1 MLDSPVEEIKAR
13 LDIVDVLSEYIRLI
27 PAGINNFKAICPF
40 HREKTPSFMVSKDK
54 QIWHCFGACG
64 EGGDIFSFVMK
75 MEGVEFAEA
84 LRLLAQKAGVTLKK
98 QDPTLINQRT
108 RLLDLSVLAARYY
121 HKVLLDSPQSQT
133 ARDYFKMRGISD
145 ETVKEFRLGYVPDYS
160 NAISQFLLKNNF
172 REEEIVAA
180 GLAFKANDGRLVDRF
195 RDRLMFP
202 LMDVH
207 SNVVG
212 FTGRL
217 LKERKDVG
225 KYINTPQTLIYDKS
239 KVLYGLDKAKQAIKN
254 AGYVIIVEGQMDVL
268 ASHQAGVKNVVA
280 ASGTALTLEQ
290 LTLLKRYTNKLI
302 LSFDMDEAGQ
312 TAAQR
317 GISLALN
324 QGMEIKLITLKDFK
338 DPDECIKKDVN
349 LWLEAIKNAKPLMDY
364 YFDRVLSQ
372 YDLNKPE
379 DKSQAAQTLLKV
391 IAQVNDTIKQGHYLQ
406 RLAQQLDINEN
417 ILREK
422 LKALVKKDDSTVK
435 NEQPG
440 PIKQNREVVLIERL
454 LALVVKSPVH
464 IDYLVNNLRTE
475 MVAIGQL
482 QDLYKHLIIYYTNN
496 TGQTLDNKASFNYQ
510 DFKDFLTA
518 QNEMLATQLDI
529 LSLLADKE
537 FSEFSEETTKK
548 ELLRII
554 SFLKEEY
561 ILKEKKRISRLMRQ
575 AEEAKQADKIQALVK
590 EYNQLLNGF

>member
-64 EGGDIFSFVMK
+64 EGGDIFSFIMK

-108 RLLDLSVLAARYY
+108 RLLDLNALAARYY
-121 HKVLLDSPQSQT
+121 HKTLLESSQAQT
-133 ARDYFKMRGISD
+133 ARDYFNSRGLKE

-160 NAISQFLLKNNF
+160 NALSQFLVKNNF
-172 REEEIVAA
+172 KEEEVVAA
-180 GLAFKANDGRLVDRF
+180 GLAFKTNDGRLVDRF

-202 LMDVH
+202 LSDVH
-207 SNVVG
+207 GNVVG
-212 FTGRL
+212 FSGRL

-225 KYINTPQTLIYDKS
+225 KYINTPQTLVYDKS
-239 KVLYGLDKAKQAIKN
+239 RVLYGLDKGKQAIKT
-254 AGYVIIVEGQMDVL
+254 AGYAIIVEGQMDVI
-268 ASHQAGVKNVVA
+268 ASHQAGVKNTVA
-280 ASGTALTLEQ
+280 ASGTALTLDQ

-312 TAAQR
+312 TAARR
-317 GISLALN
+317 GIALALN
-324 QGMEIKLITLKDFK
+324 QGMEIKLIVLNDFK
-338 DPDECIKKDVN
+338 DPDECIKKDVS

-364 YFDRVLSQ
+364 YFDRVISK

-391 IAQVNDTIKQGHYLQ
+391 IAQVSDTIKQGHYLQ
-406 RLAQQLDINEN
+406 RLAQELDINEG

-422 LKALVKKDDSTVK
+422 IKPLIKKETASQEELSRPIRQSREIVLV
-435 NEQPG
+435 
-440 PIKQNREVVLIERL
+440 ERL
-454 LALVVKSPVH
+454 LALTIKEPLH
-464 IDYLVNNLRTE
+464 IDYLVNNLKTE
-475 MVAIGQL
+475 MVASSQL
-482 QDLYKHLIIYYTNN
+482 SELYKYLIIYYTNN
-496 TGQTLDNKASFNYQ
+496 TGQSFDKKDSFDYQ
-510 DFKDFLTA
+510 QFKDFLLA
-518 QNEMLATQLDI
+518 QNEVLANQLDI
-529 LSLLADKE
+529 LSLLADRE
-537 FSEFSEETTKK
+537 FSDFNDEAIKK

-554 SFLKEEY
+554 LFLKEEHL
-561 ILKEKKRISRLMRQ
+561 LKEKKRITRLMRQ
-575 AEEAKQADKIQALVK
+575 AEEAKQTDKIQALIK